1 MQPMRDERGFSLAE
15 VLVALLIIT
24 VVLTVSMAAFVERN
38 RRMQQASEIML
49 AYQTLANEAEFRRRE
64 LFHHLRDDVHFR
76 SGTALLRPL
85 GVYGTAVTVTD
96 VKPGVKNV
104 TMSIRWHNGQRV
116 ARLSLLRVDT
126 GGTNLW

>member
-1 MQPMRDERGFSLAE
+1 MRDERGFSLAE

-24 VVLTVSMAAFVERN
+24 IVLTVSMAAFIERN

-49 AYQTLANEAEFRRRE
+49 AYQTLANEAEYRRRE
-64 LFHHLRDDVHFR
+64 VFDHLRDDVHFR
-76 SGTALLRPL
+76 SGTSLLAPL
-85 GVYGTAVTVTD
+85 GVYGTAVTVAD

-116 ARLSLLRVDT
+116 ARLTLVRVDT